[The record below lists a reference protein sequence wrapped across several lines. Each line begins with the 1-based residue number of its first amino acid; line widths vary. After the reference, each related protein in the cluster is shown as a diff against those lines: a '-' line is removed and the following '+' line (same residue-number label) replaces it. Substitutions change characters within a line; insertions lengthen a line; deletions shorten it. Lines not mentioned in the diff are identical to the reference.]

1 MSSSCHH
8 LLRGLLGGELHLV
21 LSRWQTAG
29 LVNTACQPLL
39 YVDVVGMDGKH
50 DAVSLP
56 RSLLCAHLACYAAD
70 RGEENAVFQREL
82 PPWFT
87 TLAAVNFFSLLLLR
101 ARRLGARGARV
112 GCALAWGV
120 LRRILGLTAGL
131 QRRS

>member
-29 LVNTACQPLL
+29 LVNAACQPLL
-39 YVDVVGMDGKH
+39 HVDVVGMDGKH

-82 PPWFT
+82 RLGLLPLQLST
-87 TLAAVNFFSLLLLR
+87 SAVYYLR

>member
-70 RGEENAVFQREL
+70 RGENAVFQREL
-82 PPWFT
+82 PPWFI
-87 TLAAVNFFSLLLLR
+87 TLTAVNFF
-101 ARRLGARGARV
+101 RV